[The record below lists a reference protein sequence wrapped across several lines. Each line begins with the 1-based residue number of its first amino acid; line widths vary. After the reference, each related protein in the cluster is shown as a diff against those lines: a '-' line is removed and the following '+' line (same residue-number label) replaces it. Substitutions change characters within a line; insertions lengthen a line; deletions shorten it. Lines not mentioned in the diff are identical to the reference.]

1 MSVEESISEIQ
12 QGLKGIDKMIPPKE
26 ELQKYHYNNFNYTLH
41 NPIVTI
47 QYPEW
52 SWTIFDSLAA
62 IALVIGLLVIGAIM
76 HTIVAG

>member
-12 QGLKGIDKMIPPKE
+12 KGLKGLDNLIPPKE
-26 ELQKYHYNNFNYTLH
+26 ELPKYHYNHFNYTLP
-41 NPIVTI
+41 NPTI
-47 QYPEW
+47 TILYPEW

-62 IALVIGLLVIGAIM
+62 IALVIGLLVIGSIM